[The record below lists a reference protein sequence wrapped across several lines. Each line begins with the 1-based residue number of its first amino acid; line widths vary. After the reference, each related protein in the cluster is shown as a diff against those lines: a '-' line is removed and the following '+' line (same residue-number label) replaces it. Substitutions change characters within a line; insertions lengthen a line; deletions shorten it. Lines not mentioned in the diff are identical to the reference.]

1 MEIVNLIST
10 ASFLIGIFLFFY
22 ITLPPIHL
30 INDPNRREKEKG
42 LINFIN
48 INRMTIKEKI
58 KLFAMLILSIVFMS
72 FSTLLM
78 LAK

>member
-1 MEIVNLIST
+1 MEIVNLNST

-30 INDPNRREKEKG
+30 INDPNRRKKEKE

-48 INRMTIKEKI
+48 INRIGIM
-58 KLFAMLILSIVFMS
+58 
-72 FSTLLM
+72 
-78 LAK
+78 